1 MATIGDLEIARGGMR
16 GLFNRAGG
24 SVFVCLTVLGGAAG
38 VGIAAGF
45 HGRLG
50 QTPEMSSPIAGVSAA
65 DTVNLRFP
73 ADWIEAASPPPP
85 ILAFASAD
93 DALTLFDPRPTYPI
107 IEARVSQPM
116 TSHAAVEAEPRTQAA
131 APADAA
137 PAKITLA
144 SASSKPA
151 IPKKSN
157 AVLNDS
163 QIASIKK
170 RLNLTPEQQRYWP
183 AVEAELRKMEYK
195 RDSSG
200 KSTQG
205 TRMASV
211 DISKVNV
218 EGLKSAGFPLV
229 MSFSEEQKRELRTLT
244 HLLGLDGVIST
255 F

>member
-1 MATIGDLEIARGGMR
+1 MR
-16 GLFNRAGG
+16 GLFKRAGG
-24 SVFVCLTVLGGAAG
+24 SVYVCLAVLGTAAVG
-38 VGIAAGF
+38 GIAAGL
-45 HGRLG
+45 HARLG
-50 QTPEMSSPIAGVSAA
+50 QTPELSSTIAEISAA

-73 ADWIEAASPPPP
+73 ADWVEAASPASAV
-85 ILAFASAD
+85 LAFASAD
-93 DALTLFDPRPTYPI
+93 DAMTLFNPRPTYPI
-107 IEARVSQPM
+107 TEARASQP
-116 TSHAAVEAEPRTQAA
+116 AVATQAA
-131 APADAA
+131 SA

-151 IPKKSN
+151 VAVQKKSN

-183 AVEAELRKMEYK
+183 AVEVELRKMEYK
-195 RDSSG
+195 KDASG

-229 MSFSEEQKRELRTLT
+229 MSFNEDQKRELKSLT